1 MKFFLFSLGIV
12 FFAFTVAASKDGEQK
27 YSSYHPFKSAELRAE
42 YIALNDLQSKSW
54 PVPHAIKE
62 QATSAGKTFMR
73 ICGSEKNPPLILL
86 PPGGGNSLNWIPMVE
101 KLSRYFHIYALDNIH
116 DFGRSIYSKPF
127 ETGEDFAV
135 WLDELFTSLMLGDNV
150 NIMGMSYGS
159 WIAGQ
164 FALFH
169 PGRIDRL
176 VLLSPPATVMPIRL
190 EFTFRALLSLVH
202 TRLNKSFVY
211 WIFED
216 FAKRSSDN
224 HKVLD
229 DIVEYTALCKRCF
242 VPYKLVMPT
251 VLTDGELRSIRVPT
265 LYVVGENEK
274 ICSPSKAIKRL
285 NKVAPQINTTVI
297 PNAGHD
303 LMLVDPE
310 GVNESVIAFLLK
322 NIVTH

>member
-1 MKFFLFSLGIV
+1 MKIFLCLLGIV
-12 FFAFTVAASKDGEQK
+12 IFAFTVATLKDGEQT
-27 YSSYHPFKSAELRAE
+27 YPSHHPFKSAELREE
-42 YIALNDLQSKSW
+42 YIAFNNLQSKSW
-54 PVPHAIKE
+54 PVPYEIKE
-62 QATSAGKTFMR
+62 QGTSAGKTFIR

-101 KLSRYFHIYALDNIH
+101 ELSQYFHVYALDNIH
-116 DFGRSIYSKPF
+116 DFGRSIYYQPF

-135 WLDELFTSLMLGDNV
+135 WLDELFTSLKLGDRV

-159 WIAGQ
+159 WIASQ

-169 PGRIDRL
+169 PERIDRI
-176 VLLSPPATVMPIRL
+176 VLLSPPATIIPIRL
-190 EFTFRALLSLVH
+190 EFTLRALLSLVH
-202 TRLNKSFVY
+202 KRLNKSFVY

-216 FAKRSSDN
+216 FAKSSSDN

-229 DIVEYTALCKRCF
+229 DIVEYTELCNRSF
-242 VPYKLVMPT
+242 IPYKLVLPT
-251 VLTDGELRSIRVPT
+251 VLTDDELRSIRVPT

-285 NKVAPQINTTVI
+285 NKVAPQINTAVI

-303 LMLVDPE
+303 LMLVDPD
-310 GVNESVIAFLLK
+310 GVNEVVIAFLLK
-322 NIVTH
+322 NEKS